1 MVTVAFLGSGSSGNA
16 TVVRSGDTQL
26 LLDCGFSARET
37 ARRMTALGIDA
48 NATNEVLVT
57 HEHSDH
63 VSGVP
68 VFARRHHVPVFLSDG
83 TARASGLPGERG
95 CELHRVRSG
104 ETFTVGSLRV
114 TAFRVSH
121 DAAEPLGYLFED
133 DEGERLGIATDTGV
147 ATGELLEALTG
158 CHVLGIETNH
168 DAEML
173 QNGPY
178 PYFLRRRIAGERGHL
193 DNRAAA
199 DIVERLAHD
208 GLRRVVGLHV
218 SQHNNTRV
226 LAAASLK
233 ATLERLGL
241 EVSVDVASQHAP
253 LRPTDGVQGR
263 LAL

>member
-1 MVTVAFLGSGSSGNA
+1 MTVAFLGSGSGGNA

-37 ARRMTALGIDA
+37 ARRMASLGIDA
-48 NATNEVLVT
+48 DATDAVLVT

-63 VSGVP
+63 VAGVP

-83 TARASGLPGERG
+83 TARFAGLPGERG
-95 CELHRVRSG
+95 CDLHRVRSG
-104 ETFTVGSLRV
+104 ETFAIGSLRV
-114 TAFRVSH
+114 TAFCVSH

-133 DEGERLGIATDTGV
+133 EDGERLGIATDTGFP
-147 ATGELLEALTG
+147 TGELLETLAG

-168 DAEML
+168 DVEML
-173 QNGPY
+173 ENGPY
-178 PYFLRRRIAGERGHL
+178 PYFLRKRIAGDKGHL
-193 DNRAAA
+193 SNRAASDA
-199 DIVERLAHD
+199 LERLAHD

-233 ATLERLGL
+233 ACVERLGL
-241 EVSVDVASQHAP
+241 DVPVDVASQSRP
-253 LRPTDGVQGR
+253 LLPSSGVQGR